1 MSDHL
6 LRTFISVTVPKEI
19 LSLQEMLKTTIDF
32 KGKNLKWVKS
42 GQIHLTLK
50 FIGYTPPDS
59 VDKINGILS
68 EVVKRHEW
76 IELFVTGTGCF
87 PVPKRPR
94 VLWLGMSGAINKL
107 NNFVSDIN
115 VSLEKLGFPIEEKE
129 FIPHITIGRVSYPPK
144 STPDISTFLQ
154 AKFESISMSV
164 TRVRFMCSELFPNG
178 PIYSILGT
186 HFLATKGGKG
196 VTNEK

>member
-1 MSDHL
+1 
-6 LRTFISVTVPKEI
+6 
-19 LSLQEMLKTTIDF
+19 
-32 KGKNLKWVKS
+32 
-42 GQIHLTLK
+42 
-50 FIGYTPPDS
+50 
-59 VDKINGILS
+59 
-68 EVVKRHEW
+68 
-76 IELFVTGTGCF
+76 
-87 PVPKRPR
+87 
-94 VLWLGMSGAINKL
+94 MSGAINKL

-115 VSLEKLGFPIEEKE
+115 ISLEKLGFPIEEKE

-154 AKFESISMSV
+154 AKYESIFISI

-186 HFLATKGGKG
+186 HFLATKGEKG

>member
-1 MSDHL
+1 MSNHL

-19 LSLQEMLKTTIDF
+19 LSLQEMLKTTVDF

-50 FIGYTPPDS
+50 FIGFTPPDA
-59 VDKINGILS
+59 VDEMNGILS
-68 EVVKRHEW
+68 EVVKRHAW
-76 IELFVTGTGCF
+76 MELIVTGTGCF
-87 PVPKRPR
+87 PVPNRPR
-94 VLWLGMSGAINKL
+94 VLWLGMAGGINKL

-144 STPDISTFLQ
+144 STPDISTFLHS
-154 AKFESISMSV
+154 KFESISMSI
-164 TRVRFMCSELFPNG
+164 TRIRFMCSELFPNG

-186 HFLATKGGKG
+186 HFLTTKG
-196 VTNEK
+196 EKQ

>member
-6 LRTFISVTVPKEI
+6 LRTFISVTIPKEI

-50 FIGYTPPDS
+50 FIGYTPPDL
-59 VDKINGILS
+59 VEKINEILS

-76 IELFVTGTGCF
+76 IELLVKGTGCF
-87 PVPKRPR
+87 PVPSRPR
-94 VLWLGMSGAINKL
+94 VLWLGITGKINRL
-107 NNFVSDIN
+107 NNFVLDIN

-154 AKFESISMSV
+154 AKYESIFISI

-186 HFLATKGGKG
+186 HFLATKWEKG

>member
-6 LRTFISVTVPKEI
+6 LRTFVSVTVPKEI
-19 LSLQEMLKTTIDF
+19 LSLQEMLKTTVDF

-50 FIGYTPPDS
+50 FIGFTPPDA
-59 VDKINGILS
+59 VDEMNGIFS
-68 EVVKRHEW
+68 EVVKRHAW
-76 IELFVTGTGCF
+76 MELIVTGTGCF

-94 VLWLGMSGAINKL
+94 VLWLGMAGGINKL

-129 FIPHITIGRVSYPPK
+129 FNFDKKLIRNFSGN
-144 STPDISTFLQ
+144 STQYSEYIS
-154 AKFESISMSV
+154 
-164 TRVRFMCSELFPNG
+164 
-178 PIYSILGT
+178 
-186 HFLATKGGKG
+186 
-196 VTNEK
+196 

>member
-1 MSDHL
+1 MSDQL
-6 LRTFISVTVPKEI
+6 LRTFISVTIPKEI

-50 FIGYTPPDS
+50 FIGYTPPDL
-59 VDKINGILS
+59 VEKINEIIS

-76 IELFVTGTGCF
+76 IELLVNGTGCF
-87 PVPKRPR
+87 PVPSRPR
-94 VLWLGMSGAINKL
+94 VLWLGITGTINRL

-154 AKFESISMSV
+154 TKYESIPMSI
-164 TRVRFMCSELFPNG
+164 TRVRLICSELFPNG

-186 HFLATKGGKG
+186 HFLTTKGSK
-196 VTNEK
+196 E

>member
-19 LSLQEMLKTTIDF
+19 FSLQEMLKTTIDF

-94 VLWLGMSGAINKL
+94 VLWLGMIGAINKL

-115 VSLEKLGFPIEEKE
+115 VVLEKLGFPIEEKE

-144 STPDISTFLQ
+144 STPNISTFLQ
-154 AKFESISMSV
+154 AKYESIPLSI
-164 TRVRFMCSELFPNG
+164 TRIRFMCSELFTNG

-186 HFLATKGGKG
+186 HFLTTKG
-196 VTNEK
+196 EKE